1 MRFFFSFFKTPDGI
15 VRLKHWYALLK
26 LENPRAYTLKANY
39 KLSEKHIKPEC
50 YEKMNVA
57 LAFQVCI
64 LTHVRSRHNNIN
76 RNEDGNGER
85 LLISHVVCNRY
96 FVKINIAL

>member
-1 MRFFFSFFKTPDGI
+1 MRFFFILQDTGWHSTTD
-15 VRLKHWYALLK
+15 WYALLK